1 VNFRRSPKIGRD
13 AMLKSRPARN
23 DALEWEK
30 NDSEEISITLVRGTD
45 WKARILSK
53 IFWIPERRTL
63 LLDQI
68 GAQVWEMCDGKTSVD
83 AMIRSLSETHKLNLK
98 EAEVSLL
105 SYLQN
110 LGKKRLVGFL
120 VDKADLPKS
129 KKNRPNASG
138 KAWGA

>member
-1 VNFRRSPKIGRD
+1 
-13 AMLKSRPARN
+13 MLKSRPARN
-23 DALEWEK
+23 AALDWEK
-30 NDSEEISITLVRGTD
+30 TDDDEVSITLTRGTD

-68 GAQVWEMCDGKTSVD
+68 GTQVWEMCDGKTSVD
-83 AMIRSLSETHKLNLK
+83 AMIRKLSEEHQLNLK

-105 SYLQN
+105 NYLQN

-120 VDKADLPKS
+120 VDKTDLPKA
-129 KKNRPNASG
+129 KKKGPNASG